1 MRKKWTYVA
10 VACMLLGTA
19 PVFTGCIDT
28 DEPAGLEDLRG
39 AKSELLLAQAALE
52 RARIAEVN
60 ANAMLIEAQAALE
73 NAKARNK
80 NAIAA
85 INEAKAEQE
94 RLKIELQ
101 QIQNDEERARYEE
114 QLREYERIQA
124 EWEAEMAKASQD
136 AANAQAE
143 WELAYQK
150 QQAEYEQV
158 LINLAAARATL
169 VGEQQEV
176 LDAYIEDYKDALKLY
191 EEAADLVEKNLRAYN
206 AAVAAVEE
214 DPDLIKR
221 DLDWAIKE
229 AQYALDGANEAW
241 NRANDELTAAQA
253 LTDSEFGQKQEELK
267 NEIASMN
274 QTILELQ
281 VKAAEDARTI
291 YENDGAQAMAMD
303 QSLEDYYAIETTSE
317 AQEIELPG
325 NVFPWYT
332 YNAGPIEIP
341 EVTFNN
347 LDVYSYAYY
356 NGAVSNNYATAL
368 NNLQYVLDMF
378 KSWERDENNDEWTR
392 ETISRLEYEAQQIA
406 ADIQVKKDELRQALE
421 AYNMG
426 EYPTV
431 DPSAFFGYDELSEAV
446 TSFNAQ
452 ITKYNNAAIAIQE
465 SEEAILTAQNETY
478 QAATKAAY
486 DALEQALEDA
496 EAAYEASIAAI
507 PARLEAA
514 QEQQS
519 ELAVAYA
526 AILQALALDPDN
538 EELIAQRDANLQ
550 EQNSVTQLITDLAN
564 GTEAQRIYQAWQTA
578 QTTANTNYRNAILAA
593 AADRD
598 ETVAAERA
606 KITQNE
612 TAQNEALTQ
621 LTTVEIPATEDAF
634 DVYVESA
641 TEADLPYAGEVLSF
655 AKSGIA
661 DAITLRANADGVM
674 VMSALS
680 LADMTELN
688 RDALRGL
695 IIARANYLYGNG
707 GESNENGYGDLNTQ
721 VLDMTVAELK
731 TKVQQEA
738 AEMELTGWAYFDRY
752 DYYGRLGQQAKN
764 EELAA
769 MAEQWFTNGDALQ
782 DLIEPVQAA
791 YDELEAMQ
799 ETVSTEVES
808 RQEAIDDK
816 WNEVYELLNS
826 TYDPVYVELA
836 KLQPVQD
843 VLDAVNQALSRVIS
857 NSSNGVY
864 NTSDIEYY
872 IARCEEVVKKQ
883 EKAVYDAETELMRA
897 NQKRN
902 DWNSAAKDYVTL
914 CEEDVIYARNQL
926 DLASNDLDI
935 AKNALISILER
946 LAIED
951 NITTD
956 GSEEEVTE

>member
-28 DEPAGLEDLRG
+28 DEPAGLEELRG

-347 LDVYSYAYY
+347 YDVYLYAYF
-356 NGAVSNNYATAL
+356 NGAVSNAYASAL
-368 NNLQYVLDMF
+368 NNIQYVLDMF
-378 KSWERDENNDEWTR
+378 KSWERDENNDVWTS
-392 ETISRLEYEAQQIA
+392 ETISRLKYEAKQIA
-406 ADIQVKKDELRQALE
+406 ADIQLKKDGLKQALE

-426 EYPTV
+426 DFPTV
-431 DPSAFFGYDELSEAV
+431 DPSAFFGYDELSKAV
-446 TSFNAQ
+446 TAFNAQ
-452 ITKYNNAAIAIQE
+452 IKKYNDAAIAIQA
-465 SEEAILTAQNETY
+465 SYDAISKAQNETY
-478 QAATKAAY
+478 EAATKTAY
-486 DALEQALEDA
+486 DTREQAKKDA
-496 EAAYEASIAAI
+496 LAARNASLTAI
-507 PARLEAA
+507 EGRLEAA
-514 QEQQS
+514 QDQLG

-538 EELIAQRDANLQ
+538 ETLLAQRDANLE
-550 EQNSVTQLITDLAN
+550 EQNSVSELISDLSD
-564 GTEAQRIYQAWQTA
+564 GTEAARIEQAYQTA
-578 QTTANTNYRNAILAA
+578 LTTADTNYRNAILAA
-593 AADRD
+593 AEERD
-598 ETVAAERA
+598 ETVEAENA
-606 KITQNE
+606 KIKQNQ
-612 TAQNEALTQ
+612 TAQTEATKQ
-621 LTTVEIPATEDAF
+621 LKDVEIPATEDAF
-634 DVYVESA
+634 ADFEESA
-641 TEADLPYAGEVLSF
+641 TDAELPYYGEVLSF
-655 AKSGIA
+655 AKESIA
-661 DAITLRANADGVM
+661 DAIELTANKDGVM
-674 VMSALS
+674 VMTALS
-680 LADMTELN
+680 LDDMTKLD

-707 GESNENGYGDLNTQ
+707 NESNENGYGDLNAQ
-721 VLDMTVAELK
+721 VVDMTVEQLK
-731 TKVQQEA
+731 TKVQEEA
-738 AEMELTGWAYFDRY
+738 AELELTGWDYFNRY

-769 MAEQWFTNGDALQ
+769 MAEQWLTNGDALQ

-791 YDELEAMQ
+791 YDELEALQ

-826 TYDPVYVELA
+826 TYDPVYVEMA

-843 VLDAVNQALSRVIS
+843 VLNAVNEALSKVIS

-872 IARCEEVVKKQ
+872 IARCEEVVKKN
-883 EKAVYDAETELMRA
+883 EKAVYEAETELMRA